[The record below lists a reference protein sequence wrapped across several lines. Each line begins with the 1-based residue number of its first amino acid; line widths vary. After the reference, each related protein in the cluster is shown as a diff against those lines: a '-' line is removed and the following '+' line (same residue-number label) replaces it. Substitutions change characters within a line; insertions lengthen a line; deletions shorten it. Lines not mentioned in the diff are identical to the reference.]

1 MPMET
6 REPLSLAELERR
18 LHLRLAPLPQLPPF
32 SQLTIL
38 IQVTT
43 GMEILTT
50 LCLRHGKLYLLANDA
65 GGDECLE
72 KYIDMKSTK
81 SSYPIWRSIFLLF
94 VLAISASETM
104 VAKETTGSVLFT
116 IAKKIVVLEVTK
128 KSVSLTETISC
139 LTIGPADNDT
149 SDKYTGFVFSGPLV
163 VVVQDKEMPF
173 FDTLPSISVTG
184 GGTAEL
190 KQDLDDPLKPGGA
203 YVINM
208 TFLKGSIPRRFDVIL
223 TCHKEIGEESSM
235 EFVYRWTKHNPR
247 PVVVGHPHDWGPYE
261 LRVNCDKLH
270 EISLK
275 KGSGWVET
283 YDGKASIDLE
293 SSDGIELGIAP
304 RSKDD
309 PVAQVGRIE
318 NGEPAGKQ

>member
-1 MPMET
+1 MKPT
-6 REPLSLAELERR
+6 KLSYR
-18 LHLRLAPLPQLPPF
+18 
-32 SQLTIL
+32 
-38 IQVTT
+38 
-43 GMEILTT
+43 
-50 LCLRHGKLYLLANDA
+50 
-65 GGDECLE
+65 
-72 KYIDMKSTK
+72 
-81 SSYPIWRSIFLLF
+81 IWRVICLLF
-94 VLAISASETM
+94 VLATGAIETT
-104 VAKETTGSVLFT
+104 VAKETIGSVSFS
-116 IAKKIVVLEVTK
+116 IAKKIVTLEVAK
-128 KSVSLTETISC
+128 KSVSLTETLSC
-139 LTIGPADNDT
+139 LTLGPADGDI
-149 SDKYTGFVFSGPLV
+149 SDKYMGFVLSSPLV
-163 VVVQDKEMPF
+163 VMVQDKEMPF

-184 GGTAEL
+184 GGIAEL
-190 KQDLDDPLKPGGA
+190 QQDLDDPLKLGGG

-235 EFVYRWTKHNPR
+235 EFVYRWTKNNPK

-270 EISLK
+270 KISLK

-293 SSDGIELGIAP
+293 SSDSIELEIAP

-318 NGEPAGKQ
+318 DGAPAGKQ